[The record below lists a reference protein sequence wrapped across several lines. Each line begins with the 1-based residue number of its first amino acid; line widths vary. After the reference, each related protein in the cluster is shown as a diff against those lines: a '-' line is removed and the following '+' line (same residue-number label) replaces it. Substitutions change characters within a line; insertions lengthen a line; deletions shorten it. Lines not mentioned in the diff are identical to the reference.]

1 VKLSL
6 SLPFTKDEFT
16 EDKQSQFRKS
26 LAVAAGVKPADVKI
40 DKIETIVGRR
50 GAGRRLLAGSIRVDT
65 SIRAADNAQAGS
77 MAKD

>member
-16 EDKQSQFRKS
+16 EDKQSKFRES

-40 DKIETIVGRR
+40 DKIETIVGRSLR
-50 GAGRRLLAGSIRVDT
+50 SWSASFGWVD
-65 SIRAADNAQAGS
+65 SR
-77 MAKD
+77 